1 MAKKEQ
7 TVYNAIQAIIAR
19 RKAAHRF
26 PECALRRELIDE
38 LRGILPFHEL
48 TKITMDLVRLGK
60 ISYRPTKDDQS
71 YYLT

>member
-1 MAKKEQ
+1 MTKKEE
-7 TVYNAIQAIIAR
+7 TVYNAIKAIIAR
-19 RKAAHRF
+19 RKEAHRF

-38 LRGILPFHEL
+38 LQGILPFHEL